1 MLSIPLL
8 RQGIETASRNT
19 RVLHAVTGAPLA
31 TVHEAPAL
39 LTRLSVKRMRTAAP
53 PPPEEESAAV
63 LAEAGRRFAKTT
75 LAGLSPDEYA
85 ELQALASGVPVRAAL
100 RTLRRLDEECALLGH
115 VVAEQR
121 PVGATAQG
129 RARWSRRGSVLGV
142 VAPSNHPATHV
153 AWLQA
158 IALGYRVAVRPGA
171 RDPFTPQR
179 LAHALLDAGLDPD
192 RISVLAGP
200 HAAADALTDAADLAL
215 VYGGE
220 STVARLRGSDRVLV
234 RGPGR
239 SKILVD
245 GPLDDGLLD
254 HLVAEIADDGGVRCT
269 NTTAVFTSGDHRAL
283 AEALAARLAAL
294 AVLPVTHPDAVLPVR
309 PLAEAQAL
317 RAAVGRAAEG
327 APDLTQR
334 HYGADATPVVDG
346 EGAALRPA
354 VVAVDRP
361 DHPALATELPFP
373 CVWVAPWR
381 PSDGIAPLAG
391 SLALT
396 LLTENTRLVNTALD
410 DPTVRTVIHGRVP
423 GWWQDPYL
431 PHDGYIGQFL
441 GEVRGH
447 AAPVRGEQA

>member
-8 RQGIETASRNT
+8 RQGIESTSRDT
-19 RVLHAVTGAPLA
+19 RVLRAVTGVPLA

-39 LTRLSVKRMRTAAP
+39 LTRLSVKRMRTTAP
-53 PPPEEESAAV
+53 PPPSRESAAV
-63 LAEAGRRFAKTT
+63 LAEAGRRFAKST
-75 LAGLSPDEYA
+75 LAGLGPEEYA
-85 ELQALASGVPVRAAL
+85 ELQALASGVPVRAA
-100 RTLRRLDEECALLGH
+100 RQTLRRLGEECALLGN
-115 VVAEQR
+115 VVAQQR
-121 PVGATAQG
+121 PGGAAANA

-142 VAPSNHPATHV
+142 VAPSNHPGTHV

-179 LAHALLDAGLDPD
+179 LAHALLDAGFDPD

-220 STVARLRGSDRVLV
+220 STVARLRGNDRVLV

-245 GPLDDGLLD
+245 GPVDDDLLD
-254 HLVAEIADDGGVRCT
+254 HLVAEIAEDGGVRCT
-269 NTTAVFTSGDHRAL
+269 NATAVFTSGDHRAL
-283 AEALAARLAAL
+283 AEALADRLAAL
-294 AVLPVTHPDAVLPVR
+294 AVLPVTHSDAVLPVR
-309 PLAEAQAL
+309 PLAEARAL
-317 RAAVGRAAEG
+317 RAAVGNAAQG
-327 APDLTQR
+327 APDLALR

-346 EGAALRPA
+346 DGAALRPA

-373 CVWVAPWR
+373 CAWVAPWQ
-381 PSDGIAPLAG
+381 PSEGIAPLTG

-396 LLTENTRLVNTALD
+396 LLTENTRLVDAALD
-410 DPTVRTVIHGRVP
+410 DPTIRTVIHGRVP
-423 GWWQDPYL
+423 GWWKDPYL

-441 GEVRGH
+441 REVRGY
-447 AAPVRGEQA
+447 AAP